1 MIYLKSE
8 IIKFISTTLNVEES
22 KIALT
27 TLEADGNMTAK
38 LEDGGSESLIN
49 VVAGE
54 KEYVVKTKSNAFGKN
69 VCDAMNY
76 LKEQSFL
83 EKFKKGY
90 AIFYIR
96 DNYNREEKVY
106 KLIEKF
112 SNYLPKI
119 YGATSDSERS
129 LILMEKLNICR
140 EVDIE
145 KTANFLREFHSEFNG
160 KKDIAVENGIN
171 IHTKLDYSSAKEL
184 SLTLLNYVEKAHP
197 SFPKYIIEI
206 SKKFVKNF
214 EENFEKI
221 AKYSQTICHGDFTSN
236 NVTFTGN
243 AIKVYDFELAT
254 YQNPEF
260 DIISFF
266 VHYPKPITNQTIS
279 EFLKLYYNRK
289 PTKKERES
297 LSLNTLI
304 YFTTRFHAMMLI
316 CKNVSMPYM
325 ETSIKNYISVFD
337 YFLKDF

>member
-1 MIYLKSE
+1 MIYSKSE
-8 IIKFISTTLNVEES
+8 IIKFISKSLNIEED
-22 KIALT
+22 KISLA
-27 TLEADGNMTAK
+27 TLEAEGNMTAK

-49 VVAGE
+49 VIAGE
-54 KEYVVKTKSNAFGKN
+54 KEYVVKTKSGVFSKN

-83 EKFKKGY
+83 EKFKKGC

-106 KLIEKF
+106 KIIDKF

-140 EVDIE
+140 EVDFE
-145 KTANFLREFHSEFNG
+145 KSANFLREFHNEFNG
-160 KKDIAVENGIN
+160 KKDIALKNGIN
-171 IHTKLDYSSAKEL
+171 IHTKKDYLCAKDLSA
-184 SLTLLNYVEKAHP
+184 TLLNYVEKAYP
-197 SFPKYIIEI
+197 NFPKYIIEI
-206 SKKFVKNF
+206 CKKFVKNF
-214 EENFEKI
+214 EDNFEKI
-221 AKYSQTICHGDFTSN
+221 ANYSQTICHGDFTSN
-236 NVTFTGN
+236 NVTFNNRIT
-243 AIKVYDFELAT
+243 VYDFELAT

-260 DIISFF
+260 DIISFL
-266 VHYPKPITNQTIS
+266 VHQPKLINNQTIS

-325 ETSIKNYISVFD
+325 ENSIKNYICVFD
-337 YFLKDF
+337 YFLKGF